1 MEPIRDQL
9 NIDTPELVAIEMP
22 LAGIGS
28 RFIAILIDYLI
39 CGGFLLLMVIVAA
52 IVIPALH
59 LFSNVSANWAAGI
72 FFLIIFLLQWGYFSL
87 FEAFNS
93 GRTPGKHAAKI
104 RVIHQSGRG
113 INFLESLARNL
124 VRAID
129 WFPSFYA
136 VGVIAMFA
144 SKRHQ
149 RLGDMVAGTLVV
161 RDRNIDQLQWSG
173 TSSRTITGPA
183 FSAGTPNPSA
193 GALQAGL
200 GLRAGSQEAA
210 PAPWGAQSA
219 PGVWGGPPHLAVT
232 LPAPALAKLSVS
244 DLEVLEGFFS
254 RRLDMDLTTRSSLA
268 NRIAAALCA
277 KSGLE
282 IAQGLSTETFLEAV
296 AHQLREIG
304 RMR

>member
-1 MEPIRDQL
+1 
-9 NIDTPELVAIEMP
+9 MP
-22 LAGIGS
+22 LAGVGS

-39 CGGFLLLMVIVAA
+39 CGGFLLLLVILAS
-52 IVIPALH
+52 IIIPALH
-59 LFSNVSANWAAGI
+59 LFSNVSANWAMGI
-72 FFLIIFLLQWGYFSL
+72 FFLILFLLQWGYFSL

-104 RVIHQSGRG
+104 RVIHDSGRG

-124 VRAID
+124 LRAID
-129 WFPSFYA
+129 WLPSFYA
-136 VGVIAMFA
+136 VGIIAMFL

-161 RDRNIDQLQWSG
+161 RDRNVEQLQWSG

-183 FSAGTPNPSA
+183 FTA
-193 GALQAGL
+193 GAATPHPGSQAG
-200 GLRAGSQEAA
+200 
-210 PAPWGAQSA
+210 
-219 PGVWGGPPHLAVT
+219 PGVWGAPPHLAVT
-232 LPAPALAKLSVS
+232 LPAPALAKLSIT

-268 NRIAAALCA
+268 NRIATALCA

-282 IAQGLSTETFLEAV
+282 IAPGTSVETFLEAV

>member
-1 MEPIRDQL
+1 
-9 NIDTPELVAIEMP
+9 MP

-39 CGGFLLLMVIVAA
+39 CGGFLLLMIILAA
-52 IVIPALH
+52 IIIPALH
-59 LFSNVSANWAAGI
+59 LFGNVSANWAAGI
-72 FFLIIFLLQWGYFSL
+72 FFLIVFLVQWGYFSL

-113 INFLESLARNL
+113 ASFLETLARNL
-124 VRAID
+124 LRVVD
-129 WFPSFYA
+129 WMPSFYA
-136 VGVIAMFA
+136 VGVVAMFA
-144 SKRHQ
+144 SRRHQ

-161 RDRNIDQLQWSG
+161 RDRNVEQLQWSG

-183 FSAGTPNPSA
+183 FAANSPTDAAGFPQSRAPQGAASASWGGHA
-193 GALQAGL
+193 GQGL
-200 GLRAGSQEAA
+200 
-210 PAPWGAQSA
+210 
-219 PGVWGGPPHLAVT
+219 WGGPPHLAVT
-232 LPAPALAKLSVS
+232 LPAPALTKLSVT

-254 RRLDMDLTTRSSLA
+254 RRLDMDLTTRASLA
-268 NRIAAALCA
+268 NRIATALCA

-282 IAQGLSTETFLEAV
+282 VAPGTSVETFLEAV

-304 RMR
+304 RMQ